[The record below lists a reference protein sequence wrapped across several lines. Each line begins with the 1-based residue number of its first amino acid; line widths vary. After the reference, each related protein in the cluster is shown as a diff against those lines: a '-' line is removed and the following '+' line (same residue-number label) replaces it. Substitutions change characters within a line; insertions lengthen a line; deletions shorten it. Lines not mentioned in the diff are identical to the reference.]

1 MERAKL
7 IGNRIIMVYNDEI
20 LVMIKNNEVLQVV
33 CQEGSYNIDPTCYDE
48 AYIIKKNEISFD
60 VNDMQQLLNYISIGG
75 NIYEKSINSNN
86 KHW

>member
-33 CQEGSYNIDPTCYDE
+33 CQEESYNIDPTCYDE

-86 KHW
+86 KH